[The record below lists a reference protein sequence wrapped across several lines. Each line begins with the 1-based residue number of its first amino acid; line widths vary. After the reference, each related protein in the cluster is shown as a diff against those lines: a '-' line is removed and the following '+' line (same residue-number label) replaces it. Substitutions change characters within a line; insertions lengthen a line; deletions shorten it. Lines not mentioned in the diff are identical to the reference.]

1 MQTATYL
8 YYMAFFDLYNK
19 LMEEYIRD
27 RAKHKAIA
35 VYTFKSINCDGST
48 AIGGSK
54 LRECLLLTL
63 QHFNK
68 NIELEEVEK
77 IINAVDKLQKNVF

>member
-1 MQTATYL
+1 
-8 YYMAFFDLYNK
+8 
-19 LMEEYIRD
+19 MEEFFRD

-48 AIGGSK
+48 ALRGDK
-54 LRECLLLTL
+54 LRACLMLTL

-77 IINAVDKLQKNVF
+77 IISSVDKLQKNVF